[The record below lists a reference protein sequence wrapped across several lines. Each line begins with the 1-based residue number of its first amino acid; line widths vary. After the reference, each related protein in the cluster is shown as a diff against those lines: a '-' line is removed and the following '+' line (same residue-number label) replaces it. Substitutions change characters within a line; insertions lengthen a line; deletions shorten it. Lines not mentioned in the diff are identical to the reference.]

1 MNTDEI
7 AREAINLV
15 DMDELPPDSA
25 IYVPGDD
32 ISNILYGIDIGAA
45 ELLYAKENDFD
56 CVIAHHPLGCVE
68 AWRVFLWHIPQLES
82 KGIAFEEAQ
91 AIVQKKSNSLKFGFH
106 ARNYDAVPSFARELR
121 MPFLNIHSP
130 SDELGRR
137 MIQGA
142 IEDLQ
147 EEKEDAE
154 LKDIGS
160 FLKGKFKEF
169 EKAQTQV
176 EIAKG
181 KANDPLGNFI
191 FSHGAL
197 TNGGFELAE
206 VYYRHGVDTVIYIHV
221 SPADLNRINA
231 LEQGQLVITGHLV
244 SDSIGI
250 NPFLDRLSAKNCEI
264 KPIGGLIR

>member
-7 AREAINLV
+7 AREALNLV
-15 DMDELPPDSA
+15 DMDKLPPDSA

-32 ISNILYGIDIGAA
+32 ISKILYGIDIGTA
-45 ELLYAKENDFD
+45 ELLYAKKNDFD

-82 KGIAFEEAQ
+82 KGVPSEEAQ
-91 AIVQKKSNSLKFGFH
+91 EIVQQKASSLKFGFH
-106 ARNYDAVPSFARELR
+106 ARNYDAVPSFARQLGL
-121 MPFLNIHSP
+121 PFLNIHSP

-142 IEDLQ
+142 IDDLQ
-147 EEKEDAE
+147 KEKGDVE
-154 LKDIGS
+154 LKEIGPY
-160 FLKGKFKEF
+160 LKRKFKEF

-181 KANDPLGNFI
+181 KDNDRLGQFI

-206 VYYRHGVDTVIYIHV
+206 TYYRYGVDTVIYIHI
-221 SPADLNRINA
+221 SPTDLNRISA
-231 LEQGQLVITGHLV
+231 LEDGQLIITGHLV
-244 SDSIGI
+244 SDSVGI
-250 NPFLDRLSAKNCEI
+250 NPFLDRLSHKKCEI
-264 KPIGGLIR
+264 TPIGGLIR

>member
-7 AREAINLV
+7 AREALDLV

-25 IYVPGDD
+25 IYLPGDN

-68 AWRVFLWHIPQLES
+68 AWRVFHWHIPQLES
-82 KGIAFEEAQ
+82 KGVPSEEAQ
-91 AIVQKKSNSLKFGFH
+91 EIVQQKASSLKFGFQ
-106 ARNYDAVPSFARELR
+106 ARNYDAIPSFARQLG

-130 SDELGRR
+130 SDELGRSL
-137 MIQGA
+137 IQGA

-147 EEKEDAE
+147 EEKEDAK
-154 LKDIGS
+154 LKAVGPYLERR
-160 FLKGKFKEF
+160 FREF
-169 EKAQTQV
+169 EKAHTKV

-181 KANDPLGNFI
+181 EANDRLGKFI

-206 VYYRHGVDTVIYIHV
+206 AYYRYGVDTVIYIHV
-221 SPADLNRINA
+221 SPADLNRISD
-231 LEQGQLVITGHLV
+231 LEKGHLIITGHIA
-244 SDSIGI
+244 SDSVGI
-250 NPFLDRLSAKNCEI
+250 NPFLDRLSAKNCKI
-264 KPIGGLIR
+264 TPIGGLIR